1 MPVNINEFE
10 VVVDTPPTSSSSSSS
25 NEGAVATPPRGATPH
40 EVENMLR
47 REHERSLRVQAH

>member
-10 VVVDTPPTSSSSSSS
+10 VVVDTPPASSSSSGS
-25 NEGAVATPPRGATPH
+25 NESATPASPRGATPH